1 MAKYTASPLG
11 LLEGVINNNGTPT
24 SLSVE
29 IIGNGDEF
37 NNVFTGWKNNNTRH
51 FLRKSNKKYAGILS
65 TSPHSQDVYD
75 ISTTNII
82 EKLGEFE
89 HLKLSYADFAYNK
102 EFGVYPNNRLIVCRR
117 YPTGVVDDLYSVP
130 QSTANKPLSTVVGY
144 VKDESFLE
152 FKVSENYTDSD
163 VSFLKLLNE
172 LGEDFGSKSFKIGDI
187 LAGGVNV
194 IPLPGASLLFQRQ
207 IMANLGLFGEGTKYD
222 TGTGKFVKAN
232 GETTEVPPV
241 PQGDPNLIKQA
252 RVRSLIDEDQSGSG
266 LKCKIS
272 VDFTVVYEQ
281 KFINGNDPTLIY
293 ASILHNL
300 LNMGT
305 SKASFYLGK
314 QTDKDEDVL
323 KFLNKLTSDPLQVIT
338 DFIQSIIDTIKGAAS
353 KLEELISGV
362 KDDPAGAVKDATT
375 TITSALGDISSTL
388 INFIKEKYKI
398 KFVGIINALTGGP
411 STPWHVTIG
420 NPLRPIFCSGDM
432 ECTGVD
438 IKLGPQLSFNDLPTY
453 IEAKITLTS
462 ARDLGLQ
469 EIFAKLNA
477 GGIRVVE
484 SQNGTKSSD
493 HDYFISI
500 SDDFNNGGYGLGNRT
515 TSNGIT
521 ANANN
526 AINLTNNNN

>member
-11 LLEGVINNNGTPT
+11 LIDNTET
-24 SLSVE
+24 
-29 IIGNGDEF
+29 IGSGDTF
-37 NNVFTGWKNNNTRH
+37 NNIFSGWKNNNTKH

-65 TSPHSQDVYD
+65 KSPHTQEVYD

-82 EKLGEFE
+82 DTLGKIP
-89 HLKLSYADFAYNK
+89 HLSLSYADFAYNK

-130 QSTANKPLSTVVGY
+130 QSDANKPLSTVVGY

-152 FKVSENYTDSD
+152 FKVSENYTDAD
-163 VSFLKLLNE
+163 VSFVKLLNE
-172 LGEDFGSKSFKIGDI
+172 LGEDFKMKTFQLGDI
-187 LAGGVNV
+187 LAGGVNAV
-194 IPLPGASLLFQRQ
+194 PLPGASLLFQRQ
-207 IMANLGLFGEGTKYD
+207 IMAKLGLFGDGTTYD
-222 TGTGKFVKAN
+222 QESGKFKRN
-232 GETTEVPPV
+232 GETVDVPPV
-241 PQGDPNLIKQA
+241 PQGDPNLIKEA

-314 QTDKDEDVL
+314 QTDKDENVS

-338 DFIQSIIDTIKGAAS
+338 DFIQAIVDTISAS
-353 KLEELISGV
+353 LEKLKNFLKKTVEDTAE
-362 KDDPAGAVKDATT
+362 AVKDVTSF
-375 TITSALGDISSTL
+375 ITDTVTNISSTL

-398 KFVGIINALTGGP
+398 KFVGIINALAGGP

-453 IEAKITLTS
+453 IEAKISLTS
-462 ARDLGLQ
+462 ARNLGLQ

-484 SQNGTKSSD
+484 SQNGTTSSD
-493 HDYFISI
+493 HDYSISI
-500 SDDFNNGGYGLGNRT
+500 SDDFNNGGYGLGNRR
-515 TSNGIT
+515 SSEGVS
-521 ANANN
+521 ANADN
-526 AINLTNNNN
+526 AIDLTNNLENNNNTE